1 MTTKGYYNNIHQE
14 ATIKMFIA
22 LINLLSF
29 GTIFIIVA
37 SVVLRQ

>member
-1 MTTKGYYNNIHQE
+1 MTTKGCNNNIQQE

-22 LINLLSF
+22 YINLLSF
-29 GTIFIIVA
+29 GTIFIILS